1 MTWNEPP
8 EIPECKILLL
18 SGLWKEF
25 DRPDRNRKHYRERHP
40 VKIDEVI
47 YCNICGAG
55 WHVNAYGD
63 RGARERAAA
72 CYQSHIDNGDM
83 DETAGRAFFLSGGSF
98 GYVNVKKG
106 GLQDGKKEK
115 EPGKRE

>member
-1 MTWNEPP
+1 MSRQRSRSVKYYCCPVCGKNST
-8 EIPECKILLL
+8 
-18 SGLWKEF
+18 
-25 DRPDRNRKHYRERHP
+25 DRIAIEKHYRERHP

-83 DETAGRAFFLSGGSF
+83 DETAGRAFFPVWRFVWLCEC
-98 GYVNVKKG
+98 KER
-106 GLQDGKKEK
+106 GLTRWQE
-115 EPGKRE
+115 GKRTRKT

>member
-1 MTWNEPP
+1 MSRQRSRSVKYYCCPVCGKNST
-8 EIPECKILLL
+8 
-18 SGLWKEF
+18 
-25 DRPDRNRKHYRERHP
+25 DRIAIEKHYRERHP

-83 DETAGRAFFLSGGSF
+83 DETAGMAFFLSGGSF

>member
-1 MTWNEPP
+1 MSRQRSRSVKYYCCPVCGKNST
-8 EIPECKILLL
+8 
-18 SGLWKEF
+18 
-25 DRPDRNRKHYRERHP
+25 DRIAIEKHYRERHP

-106 GLQDGKKEK
+106 LQDGKKEK